1 MIALLRAPLARLPWV
16 LRAGFPAFFGLT
28 DLFIVAMLVYDLT
41 TRRRVHPA
49 TV

>member
-1 MIALLRAPLARLPWV
+1 V
-16 LRAGFPAFFGLT
+16 GVSGGSPAFFGLT

-41 TRRRVHPA
+41 TRRRAHPA